1 MYHIVI
7 WTAEVAPLEKNVDWM
22 QNGFGLW
29 YTPQF
34 GFGLMDAY
42 KMVSLALD
50 WQNVPDK
57 YICLIPFEIQ

>member
-7 WTAEVAPLEKNVDWM
+7 WTAEVASLERNVDWT

-34 GFGLMDAY
+34 GFGLMDAF

-50 WQNVPDK
+50 WHNVPDK
-57 YICLIPFEIQ
+57 YICKIPFEIE